1 MMRTRSRLLAVLC
14 LAVQPCLAGAQTLPA
29 AVREAMERNPEL
41 GVAIATVRAAEQ
53 QVVQARSGYF
63 PTLDVLASGGKEQ
76 VDNVGLRSQGLGN
89 RSLTRDDVTVTA
101 RQMLF
106 DGFSTSQKTTQ
117 QEWRLDTAKARLSEA
132 MEDIA
137 GRTVEAYLEVL
148 RSAQLLDLARTNEQ
162 AHVVTLE
169 KTQQRAQQKVGS
181 QADVHQ
187 SQARLAVARSQVVQ
201 REGSVRDAEARFV
214 RLLGHVARN
223 PQSPATRPRL
233 PAVEAQAVEEAL
245 AGNPTVKAALADV
258 DAATAGIEAARAAY
272 MPRVDLELTGARRNN
287 TDGLMGSSSEGSA
300 LVVFRYNA
308 FRGGADQAV
317 VREQTERRD
326 AARDALENARRAV
339 GEAAVRAWVSLES
352 ARSALPY
359 LTQHVSSTMEVL
371 QAYRAQFELGRR
383 TLLDL
388 LNAENEL
395 FQARSNLASGDY
407 AILLAEYRLLQV
419 IGGLA
424 PHFAAKFDAK

>member
-1 MMRTRSRLLAVLC
+1 MKRTISLACRLAALLLA
-14 LAVQPCLAGAQTLPA
+14 AQAAAAGAQTLSS
-29 AVREAMERNPEL
+29 AVREALERNPEV
-41 GVAIATVRAAEQ
+41 GAAAANVRAAEA
-53 QVVQARSGYF
+53 QVAQARSGYF
-63 PTLDVLASGGKEQ
+63 PTLDVTASGGKEQ
-76 VDNVGLRSQGLGN
+76 IDNPGLRAQGLGN
-89 RSLTRDDVTVTA
+89 RSLSRDDVTVTA

-117 QEWRLDTAKARLSEA
+117 QEWRLDAAKARLGEA
-132 MEDIA
+132 VEDVA

-148 RSAQLLDLARTNEQ
+148 RSMQLLDLARTNEQ
-162 AHVVTLE
+162 AHTLTLE
-169 KTQQRAQQKVGS
+169 KTQQRLQQKVGS

-214 RLLGHVARN
+214 RLLGHVPRS
-223 PQSPATRPRL
+223 PQSPASRPPL
-233 PAVEAQAVEEAL
+233 PATEAQAVEEAIN
-245 AGNPTVKAALADV
+245 GNPTVKAALSDV
-258 DAATAGIEAARAAY
+258 DAATAGIDAARAAY
-272 MPRVDLELTGARRNN
+272 MPRLDLELTGAKRHN
-287 TDGLMGSSSEGSA
+287 TDGINGGSSEGSA

-317 VREQTERRD
+317 VREQTERRET
-326 AARDALENARRAV
+326 AREGLENARRAV
-339 GEAAVRAWVSLES
+339 GEAAVRAWVALES

-359 LTQHVSSTMEVL
+359 LTQHVSSTAEVL
-371 QAYRAQFELGRR
+371 LAYRAQFELGRR

-395 FQARSNLASGDY
+395 FQARSNLATGDY

-419 IGGLA
+419 MGGLA
-424 PHFAAKFDAK
+424 PHFDAK

>member
-1 MMRTRSRLLAVLC
+1 MRQTRSRLLAVLC
-14 LAVQPCLAGAQTLPA
+14 LAMQPCLAGAQTLPA

-41 GVAIATVRAAEQ
+41 GVALATVRAAEQ

-76 VDNVGLRSQGLGN
+76 VDNVGLRAQGLGN

-117 QEWRLDTAKARLSEA
+117 QEWRLDSAKARLSEA

-148 RSAQLLDLARTNEQ
+148 RSVQLLDLARTNEQ

-201 REGSVRDAEARFV
+201 REGGVRDAEARFV
-214 RLLGHVARN
+214 RLLGHVPRG
-223 PQSPATRPRL
+223 PQSPASRPRL

-245 AGNPTVKAALADV
+245 AGNPTVKAALADL

-272 MPRVDLELTGARRNN
+272 MPRVDLELTGAKRNN
-287 TDGLMGSSSEGSA
+287 TDGLTGSSSEGSA

-317 VREQTERRD
+317 VREQTERRE
-326 AARDALENARRAV
+326 AARDGLENARRAV

-419 IGGLA
+419 MGGLA
-424 PHFAAKFDAK
+424 PHFDAKFDAR

>member
-1 MMRTRSRLLAVLC
+1 MKRPGSRVLAILC
-14 LAVQPCLAGAQTLPA
+14 LAAQAGLAGAQTLPV
-29 AVREAMERNPEL
+29 AVREALERNPE
-41 GVAIATVRAAEQ
+41 VSAAAANARAIEQ

-63 PTLDVLASGGKEQ
+63 PTLDVIASGGKEQ
-76 VDNVGLRSQGLGN
+76 VDGPGLRSQGLGN
-89 RSLTRDDVTVTA
+89 RSQTRDDVTVTA

-117 QEWRLDTAKARLSEA
+117 QEWRLDAAKARLGEA
-132 MEDIA
+132 TEDVA

-148 RSAQLLDLARTNEQ
+148 RATQLLDLARTNEQ
-162 AHVVTLE
+162 AHLITLE
-169 KTQQRAQQKVGS
+169 KTQQRLQQKVGS

-201 REGSVRDAEARFV
+201 REGSVRDAETRFV
-214 RLLGHVARN
+214 RLLGHVPRA
-223 PQSPATRPRL
+223 PQSPASRPRL
-233 PAVEAQAVEEAL
+233 PTTEAQAVEEAL

-258 DAATAGIEAARAAY
+258 DAGTAGIEAARAAY
-272 MPRVDLELTGARRNN
+272 MPRLDLELTGARRNN
-287 TDGLMGSSSEGSA
+287 ADGLMGSSSEGSA
-300 LVVFRYNA
+300 LVVLRFNA

-326 AARDALENARRAV
+326 SARDVLENARRAV
-339 GEAAVRAWVSLES
+339 GEAAVRAWVALES

-359 LTQHVSSTMEVL
+359 LTQHVSSTAEVL

-395 FQARSNLASGDY
+395 FQARSNLATGDY
-407 AILLAEYRLLQV
+407 TILAAEYRLLQV
-419 IGGLA
+419 MGGLA
-424 PHFAAKFDAK
+424 PHFDAK